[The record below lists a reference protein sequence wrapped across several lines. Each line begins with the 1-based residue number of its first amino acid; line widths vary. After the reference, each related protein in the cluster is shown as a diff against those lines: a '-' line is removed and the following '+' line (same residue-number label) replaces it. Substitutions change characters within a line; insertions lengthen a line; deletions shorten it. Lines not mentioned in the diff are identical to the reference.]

1 VSYELIYCTNL
12 TPWLALLPGVQF
24 VQHPGADAS
33 LENAWVVGLRFEV
46 THGDSWRLFARQ
58 DAPGSSPVVSL
69 VK

>member
-1 VSYELIYCTNL
+1 
-12 TPWLALLPGVQF
+12 VQF

-33 LENAWVVGLRFEV
+33 LGNAWVVGLRFEV
-46 THGDSWRLFARQ
+46 SHGDSWRLFARQ